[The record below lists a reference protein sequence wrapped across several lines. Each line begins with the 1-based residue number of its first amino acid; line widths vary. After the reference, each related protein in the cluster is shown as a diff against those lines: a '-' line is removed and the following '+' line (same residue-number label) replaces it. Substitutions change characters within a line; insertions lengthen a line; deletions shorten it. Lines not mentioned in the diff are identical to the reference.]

1 MIANQDRPDCP
12 SSLPSNTARRQPS
25 VAAVLP
31 PRKEAPRAEAPRAEA
46 PRALPPEVHAE
57 VVVEPPVVRL
67 EVLLQPK
74 PGSRVHL
81 LFVAT
86 LVDLGALV
94 LLFVGFVAGF

>member
-1 MIANQDRPDCP
+1 MIANQDHRPDCP
-12 SSLPSNTARRQPS
+12 SSLPSDTARRQPS

-31 PRKEAPRAEAPRAEA
+31 PRKEAPRAEAPRA
-46 PRALPPEVHAE
+46 LPSEVHAE

-67 EVLLQPK
+67 EVLLQPT

-81 LFVAT
+81 LFVAA